1 MSAKDPKVPQPAR
14 TVAKAASRIDF
25 GGLARRAVVAIAA
38 GAGLI
43 GILAERP
50 VATVAWRAS
59 AVVVVGLI
67 AVALTERVIARF
79 GTKGPRTARTEVR

>member
-1 MSAKDPKVPQPAR
+1 LSAKNTTVPLPAR
-14 TVAKAASRIDF
+14 TAAKAASRIDF
-25 GGLARRAVVAIAA
+25 GGVARRAVVTIAA

-59 AVVVVGLI
+59 AVAVVGLI
-67 AVALTERVIARF
+67 AIALTARVIARLA
-79 GTKGPRTARTEVR
+79 TKGPRTARPEVR